1 MAILSHAS
9 LLQAAKSNQNP
20 SYVCYDDLLETID
33 YLRAK
38 RRVQVQDIQNSYRT
52 IHQLRQQARR
62 ANLLKQGKSI
72 QEIGKIPTCLSDP
85 FQDRQRLTAVA
96 KPATC
101 GPNPSYVCYDDLL
114 ETLQFLMND
123 SKALSQHRTLAFKMI
138 EEFLEQVRYAY
149 TFGPKSVAKPSTWIG
164 GSWLAPSADILVPAE
179 KLWQNGNAEGALE
192 LVESVLLRHDLTVEE
207 DVYANLLVSAIKR
220 ALGDLGQASKCAEDA
235 LVIAREAG
243 DYMLAS
249 KSQFHRGLCF
259 FSRHQYAQAHFCFA
273 LAAHLPGY
281 QEQIEVNSLL
291 VEDICR
297 QLPLNDPGR
306 RLDLTSL

>member
-1 MAILSHAS
+1 M
-9 LLQAAKSNQNP
+9 QAATSNQNP
-20 SYVCYDDLLETID
+20 TYSDLLQVIN

-38 RRVQVQDIQNSYRT
+38 RRVQLQEIQNSYQT

-62 ANLLKQGKSI
+62 ANLLKHGKSI
-72 QEIGKIPTCLSDP
+72 QEIAKIPTCLSDP
-85 FQDRQRLTAVA
+85 FQDRQCLTAFA
-96 KPATC
+96 RPATY
-101 GPNPSYVCYDDLL
+101 GPNLSYDGLL
-114 ETLQFLMND
+114 ETIQFLMKD

-179 KLWQNGNAEGALE
+179 KLWQNGNAEGGLE
-192 LVESVLLRHDLTVEE
+192 LVESVLLRHDLTVQE
-207 DVYANLLVSAIKR
+207 DIHANLLVSAIKR

-297 QLPLNDPGR
+297 QLPLNDLGR